1 MTRTTR
7 RREVDARRGSRVTR
21 RGRRGG
27 LSRRASC
34 APRRG
39 GGLPRMRE
47 RAQSRATVARRSRA
61 YLARHRSP
69 PPFPSVLSQRV
80 ARGRTTAGIS
90 RTTLLGKAVRQR
102 SRVGGVAN
110 GLGAAN
116 EDAPMSPSPLVV
128 GRGRRG
134 RRWLRRSGDRRAA
147 APRRGRALP
156 PARRA
161 RAARRPCRR
170 PARACAARGARPAV
184 PYRRRPDRARARAG
198 ELRTAP
204 RATSAEAVGLG
215 RGAAPA
221 PRTAYARL
229 LDTQNTISQG
239 SFVFF

>member
-1 MTRTTR
+1 MTWTTR
-7 RREVDARRGSRVTR
+7 RREVDARRESRVAR
-21 RGRRGG
+21 RDRGGG

-39 GGLPRMRE
+39 GGLPRVRE

-61 YLARHRSP
+61 YLARHLSP

-110 GLGAAN
+110 ELGAAN

-134 RRWLRRSGDRRAA
+134 RHWLRRSRDRRAA
-147 APRRGRALP
+147 APRRGRAPLP
-156 PARRA
+156 ACRA
-161 RAARRPCRR
+161 RAARRPRRR
-170 PARACAARGARPAV
+170 PARACAAQGVRAAV
-184 PYRRRPDRARARAG
+184 SYRRRPDRARARAG

-204 RATSAEAVGLG
+204 RATSAEAVSLG

-221 PRTAYARL
+221 PCTAHARL
-229 LDTQNTISQG
+229 LDTQNAVLQG
-239 SFVFF
+239 SLVFF